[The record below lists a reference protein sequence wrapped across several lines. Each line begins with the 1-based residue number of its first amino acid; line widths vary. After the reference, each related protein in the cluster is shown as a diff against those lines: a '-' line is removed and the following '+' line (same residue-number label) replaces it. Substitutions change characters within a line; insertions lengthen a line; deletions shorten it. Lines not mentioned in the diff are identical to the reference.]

1 MVKQGMRQALALV
14 PGPVNLAGYDTATMP
29 RAPRSKSGK
38 LDLKAQ
44 AEPLTELQERLY
56 AEATA
61 GGTRSILLVLQG
73 MDTAGK
79 GGVTNHVIGLLEPIG
94 VRYHAFKKPTEE
106 ELAHD
111 FLWRI
116 RKCLPEPGVVGVFD
130 RSQYEDVL
138 VPRVH
143 GLLPEDE
150 LARRYEQINAFEAEL
165 VAGGMSIIKCFLHIS
180 YDMQRERLLARLEDP
195 HKRWKFNE
203 ADLAERARWTSYIA
217 AYEALLENCSTAAAP
232 WYVVP
237 SDAKKYRNWAVAEL
251 LRETL
256 EELDPQYPVRD
267 DLDIEALRKRLQ
279 PPN

>member
-1 MVKQGMRQALALV
+1 MRQALAVV
-14 PGPVNLAGYDTATMP
+14 PGPVNLAGYDTATTP
-29 RAPRSKSGK
+29 GAPRSKSGK
-38 LDLKAQ
+38 LNLKAQ
-44 AEPLTELQERLY
+44 ADPLAEHQERLY
-56 AEATA
+56 SEATA

-106 ELAHD
+106 EQAHD

-116 RKCLPEPGVVGVFD
+116 RKWLPEPGAVGVFD
-130 RSQYEDVL
+130 RSHYEDVL

-143 GLLPEDE
+143 RLVPEKE
-150 LARRYEQINAFEAEL
+150 LAQRYEQINAFEAEL

-180 YDMQRERLLARLEDP
+180 YDTQRERLLARIEDP
-195 HKRWKFNE
+195 SKRWKFND
-203 ADLAERARWTSYIA
+203 ADLAERARWSSYVA
-217 AYEALLENCSTAAAP
+217 AYEALLENCSVAEAP

-237 SDAKKYRNWAVAEL
+237 SDSKRYRNWAIAEL
-251 LRETL
+251 LRETF
-256 EELDPQYPVRD
+256 EELNPHYPARE